1 MKRERYSRQ
10 ILFSPIGERGQD
22 ALGGKHV
29 IIIGAGAL
37 GSSVADMLARS
48 GVGKLTIIDRDYV
61 EWSNLQRQQLYTE
74 HDAENSLP
82 KAAAAQR
89 RLKQVNSQVEIEGM
103 VGEVTPGMLSSMEA
117 DLLIDATDNF
127 DVRLMVNDHARMRA
141 IPWIFGACLGSY
153 GITHTFLPD
162 EGPCLRCIQDV
173 IPMDGDSCE
182 TQGIISPAV
191 TMVTSYQTTEALKI
205 LTGANDA
212 LRKTL
217 LSFDLWEN
225 SRSEISIQRLR
236 KKDCP
241 TCGPSPSFPALKGV
255 TGVKASILCGRDAV
269 HIRPSSPLNLH
280 LESFTER
287 MKEGQILSANRF
299 LVNVAIEGHRMVVFS
314 DGRALIH
321 GTSDIPQAE
330 AIYRKYIDEQ
340 ECVQDE
346 ESIDHSRIR

>member
-10 ILFSPIGERGQD
+10 VLFSPIGERGQD
-22 ALGGKHV
+22 AMGEKHV

-82 KAAAAQR
+82 KAAAAER
-89 RLKQVNSQVEIEGM
+89 RLKQVNSQVEIEGR
-103 VGEVTPGMLSSMEA
+103 VGEVTPDMLSSMEA

-162 EGPCLRCIQDV
+162 ERPCLRCIQDV
-173 IPMDGDSCE
+173 IPMNGDSCE

-205 LTGANDA
+205 LTGANGA

-225 SRSEISIQRLR
+225 SRSEILIQRLR

-241 TCGPSPSFPALKGV
+241 TCGPNPSFPALKGV
-255 TGVKASILCGRDAV
+255 TGVKASILCGRGAV

-280 LESFTER
+280 FESFTER
-287 MKEGQILSANRF
+287 MKGVQLLSANRF
-299 LVNVAIEGHRMVVFS
+299 LVNVSIEGHRMVVFS

-321 GTSDIPQAE
+321 GTSDISQAE

>member
-1 MKRERYSRQ
+1 MKSERYSRQ
-10 ILFSPIGERGQD
+10 ILFAPIGERGQEV
-22 ALGGKHV
+22 LGEKCV

-74 HDAENSLP
+74 HDAESSLP
-82 KAAAAQR
+82 KAAAAER
-89 RLKQVNSQVEIEGM
+89 RLKRVNSQVEIDGR

-127 DVRLMVNDHARMRA
+127 HVRLMVNDHARMRS

-153 GITHTFLPD
+153 GITHTFLPG
-162 EGPCLRCIQDV
+162 EGPCLRCLQDV
-173 IPMDGDSCE
+173 LPVNGDSCE
-182 TQGIISPAV
+182 SQGIISPAV
-191 TMVTSYQTTEALKI
+191 TMVTSYQTAEALKI
-205 LTGANDA
+205 LTGAKGA

-225 SRSEISIQRLR
+225 SRSEVTIESLR
-236 KKDCP
+236 KMDCP
-241 TCGPSPSFPALKGV
+241 TCGSNPTFPALKG
-255 TGVKASILCGRDAV
+255 TSGVKASVLCGRDAV
-269 HIRPSSPLNLH
+269 HIRPSSPLSLH
-280 LESFTER
+280 LESFTKR
-287 MKEGQILSANRF
+287 MKEGRILSANRF
-299 LVNVAIEGHRMVVFS
+299 LVNVNIEGHRMVVFS

-321 GTSDIPQAE
+321 GTSDIPE
-330 AIYRKYIDEQ
+330 AKALYRKYIDEQ

-346 ESIDHSRIR
+346 KSIDHCRIR